1 MKYLPLISIIV
12 VLSMVSISGNASLG
26 APPAKSPSLGFYSKP
41 GMIVKM
47 DGNSFNITIPYVYL
61 LESGIPF
68 IGLWNL
74 SSWKM
79 TENGRLNRSYSS
91 SVEFIPSIDLIL
103 TELKLMYTNDGG
115 FPEGLNST
123 ILIGTNISFNQP
135 LRNIIME
142 YNIYLQKLLENL
154 SSNLSNPIF
163 QNLSSLYNA
172 YNHNIYQI
180 LQKLSFNGLV
190 YANITQTDTSIST
203 SSDSVNSGTNI
214 QINSTNSLKVSFSV
228 NFARQSEGNST
239 LFMFQKSFINGG
251 SGERAIEPS
260 DKSVNRGSKIMNGF
274 GVNLSSNF
282 PVLYLWGNQF
292 MANNNVFNLSSYL
305 AVNGKNVDTI
315 YSFSLPNGT
324 RTFYEDPYLV
334 FPNGNI
340 ENDLTI
346 TNIGSSAINLILN
359 NFEYFVGGIFMGLLF
374 IGGGYTYYRSKRE

>member
-1 MKYLPLISIIV
+1 
-12 VLSMVSISGNASLG
+12 
-26 APPAKSPSLGFYSKP
+26 
-41 GMIVKM
+41 
-47 DGNSFNITIPYVYL
+47 
-61 LESGIPF
+61 
-68 IGLWNL
+68 
-74 SSWKM
+74 
-79 TENGRLNRSYSS
+79 
-91 SVEFIPSIDLIL
+91 
-103 TELKLMYTNDGG
+103 
-115 FPEGLNST
+115 
-123 ILIGTNISFNQP
+123 
-135 LRNIIME
+135 
-142 YNIYLQKLLENL
+142 
-154 SSNLSNPIF
+154 
-163 QNLSSLYNA
+163 
-172 YNHNIYQI
+172 
-180 LQKLSFNGLV
+180 
-190 YANITQTDTSIST
+190 
-203 SSDSVNSGTNI
+203 
-214 QINSTNSLKVSFSV
+214 
-228 NFARQSEGNST
+228 
-239 LFMFQKSFINGG
+239 MFQKSFINGG